1 MEFKDSDRL
10 GAKLYAINMRVAEL
24 DHELQRAKVRVSHL
38 ESELEN
44 ARLARLMGEQAGDPA
59 EIGPELE
66 RSRGSLESQ
75 REHLDQVKQSQW
87 KARVHL
93 TVAQMKERLEQK
105 QREAEQAA
113 AEGAA
118 PAPGVE

>member
-24 DHELQRAKVRVSHL
+24 DHEVQRAQVRVSHL
-38 ESELEN
+38 EAQLED
-44 ARLARLMGEQAGDPA
+44 ARLAQLMGQRAGDPA
-59 EIGPELE
+59 EIAPELE

-75 REHLDQVKQSQW
+75 REYLDLVKKNQW

-93 TVAQMKERLEQK
+93 TVTQAKERMDLK
-105 QREAEQAA
+105 KREA
-113 AEGAA
+113 
-118 PAPGVE
+118 